1 MDTPSLTSATDAE
14 FVTEG
19 LKRGIFTKITMTL
32 VGNMYDLEVSKLL
45 SLGARFV
52 GPLDREKRSDT
63 LLRGAEVFV
72 LTYEEPDD
80 PRESIGYS
88 R

>member
-14 FVTEG
+14 FVAEG
-19 LKRGIFTKITMTL
+19 LKRGIFTKTTMTL
-32 VGNMYDLEVSKLL
+32 VSNMYDFEVNKLL
-45 SLGARFV
+45 ALGARLV
-52 GPLDREKRSDT
+52 GPLDRGKRSDT